1 MEFIRNPPVRRVT
14 QCSAEESA
22 SSHIKVGNI
31 LHLKQ
36 DGNGASPVSSGICLP
51 MRLLAQWL
59 IDIPVNLQNEALII
73 TPTAQRK
80 ERSFV
85 VCEEAN
91 RGDLYSGLGHFHIL
105 IKILKY

>member
-1 MEFIRNPPVRRVT
+1 MEFITNHPVRRVT
-14 QCSAEESA
+14 QCFAEESA

-31 LHLKQ
+31 LHLKP

-51 MRLLAQWL
+51 MRFHAQWL

-80 ERSFV
+80 EHSLV
-85 VCEEAN
+85 VSEAAN
-91 RGDLYSGLGHFHIL
+91 WGVLYSGLRHFHIL